1 MISKEHLVK
10 TLDLRV
16 ENGEDMD
23 QALKPWIK
31 KQSKSVDWLRVV
43 KSQIPRSSGGD
54 LILDIDLQGVG
65 VFLNYIMR
73 VSLPH

>member
-1 MISKEHLVK
+1 MWRRRLAWGPTKLISKEHLVK

-31 KQSKSVDWLRVV
+31 KQSKGVDWLRVV
-43 KSQIPRSSGGD
+43 KSQKPRSSGGD
-54 LILDIDLQGVG
+54 LTWI
-65 VFLNYIMR
+65 YI
-73 VSLPH
+73 

>member
-1 MISKEHLVK
+1 MVK

-23 QALKPWIK
+23 QAPKPLIK
-31 KQSKSVDWLRVV
+31 KQSKGVDWLKVV

-54 LILDIDLQGVG
+54 LI
-65 VFLNYIMR
+65 
-73 VSLPH
+73 

>member
-1 MISKEHLVK
+1 MSQRRPHLVK

-54 LILDIDLQGVG
+54 LI
-65 VFLNYIMR
+65 
-73 VSLPH
+73 